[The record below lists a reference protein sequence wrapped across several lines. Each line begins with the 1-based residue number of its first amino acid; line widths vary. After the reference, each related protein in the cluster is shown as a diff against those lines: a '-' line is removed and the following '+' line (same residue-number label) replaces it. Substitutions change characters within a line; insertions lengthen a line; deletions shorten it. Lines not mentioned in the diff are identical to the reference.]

1 MAAGACAFFLLAGC
15 ATLSGRHAP
24 PEGDP
29 AELDR
34 PLVLPL
40 AQTNLAAALASFS
53 AGLLAEADLAGDEAL
68 RHYLDAIAKEPA
80 QPEPY
85 QQAVRRLVILNRPD
99 QASKLLDRA
108 AASMPGNPDPLRWKA
123 VMLHETKRHDE
134 ALAAWKIL
142 LEKFPDREE
151 FPLEAA
157 RALFQ
162 CDHDEDA
169 AGLLEPRLEKFG
181 HPVEYYRYLID
192 LYPRA
197 ARKAPDPAAY
207 EQAKLAIVEDAARRF
222 PLEDPFLA
230 QAARLRI
237 RTGDLKTAL
246 RHLEAI
252 EDRRPDDPGVKAL
265 PDRGHPAGVWRSG
278 DSGPARASWKPLA
291 EDPASSSRVSMYL
304 GPAARGPG
312 QPRRGCPLV

>member
-252 EDRRPDDPGVKAL
+252 EDRRPD
-265 PDRGHPAGVWRSG
+265 
-278 DSGPARASWKPLA
+278 
-291 EDPASSSRVSMYL
+291 
-304 GPAARGPG
+304 
-312 QPRRGCPLV
+312 

>member
-1 MAAGACAFFLLAGC
+1 MRPRR
-15 ATLSGRHAP
+15 GRP
-24 PEGDP
+24 
-29 AELDR
+29 
-34 PLVLPL
+34 
-40 AQTNLAAALASFS
+40 
-53 AGLLAEADLAGDEAL
+53 
-68 RHYLDAIAKEPA
+68 
-80 QPEPY
+80 
-85 QQAVRRLVILNRPD
+85 
-99 QASKLLDRA
+99 
-108 AASMPGNPDPLRWKA
+108 
-123 VMLHETKRHDE
+123 
-134 ALAAWKIL
+134 
-142 LEKFPDREE
+142 
-151 FPLEAA
+151 
-157 RALFQ
+157 
-162 CDHDEDA
+162 
-169 AGLLEPRLEKFG
+169 GLLEPRLEKFG